1 MEFTTYVMKR
11 NTDKTVVSGNTIVLV
26 LTIAALITGVIGFV
40 KTATVFFI
48 LAVAA
53 GIILFIIKKGNTQA
67 YVLLKENKLVVNS
80 TSITLEGVMYELE
93 KIKDLKFIIHSYAGL
108 RYSEGKSR
116 VYETS
121 DGTQNYLTFT
131 VDGNK
136 IGCRYYLNSEK
147 HTFILCQ
154 VLQEYYYKK
163 IPFIEVDRDGY
174 QTYLLKRLNEEE
186 LAAFKTKYG
195 Y

>member
-11 NTDKTVVSGNTIVLV
+11 NTDKTVVSGNTLVLV
-26 LTIAALITGVIGFV
+26 LIIAALITGVIGFV
-40 KTATVFFI
+40 KTATVLFI

-53 GIILFIIKKGNTQA
+53 GIILFVIKKGNTQA
-67 YVLLKENKLVVNS
+67 YVLSKENKLVINS
-80 TSITLEGVMYELE
+80 TSIVLEGVVYELE
-93 KIKDLKFIIHSYAGL
+93 KIKDLKFVIHSYAGL

-116 VYETS
+116 VYQTS
-121 DGTQNYLTFT
+121 DGTLNFLTFT
-131 VDGNK
+131 VDGQK
-136 IGCRYYLNSEK
+136 AGCQYYLNSEK

-154 VLQEYYYKK
+154 VLQEFYYKK
-163 IPFIEVDRDGY
+163 IPFVEVDRDGH

>member
-1 MEFTTYVMKR
+1 MGFTSYIIKR

-26 LTIAALITGVIGFV
+26 LIIAALVTGVIGFV
-40 KTATVFFI
+40 KTASVLFI

-53 GIILFIIKKGNTQA
+53 GIILFIIKKGRTQPL
-67 YVLLKENKLVVNS
+67 VLSKIKLVIS
-80 TSITLEGVMYELE
+80 LTSIEIEGVVYEME

-116 VYETS
+116 IYQTS

-136 IGCRYYLNSEK
+136 VGCQYYLNSEK

-154 VLQEYYYKK
+154 VLQEFYYKK
-163 IPFIEVDRDGY
+163 IPFIEVDRDGN
-174 QTYLLKRLNEEE
+174 QTYLLKRLNEKE

>member
-1 MEFTTYVMKR
+1 MEFTSYIIKR
-11 NTDKTVVSGNTIVLV
+11 NTDKTVVSGNNLLLV
-26 LTIAALITGVIGFV
+26 LIIAALVTGLTGFV
-40 KTATVFFI
+40 KTATVLFI

-53 GIILFIIKKGNTQA
+53 GIILFVIKKGNTSPL
-67 YVLLKENKLVVNS
+67 VLSKIKLVIS
-80 TSITLEGVMYELE
+80 PAAIEIEGVVYEME

-108 RYSEGKSR
+108 RYSEGRSR
-116 VYETS
+116 IYQTS

-131 VDGNK
+131 VDGK
-136 IGCRYYLNSEK
+136 KAGCQYYLNSEK

-154 VLQEYYYKK
+154 VLQEFYYKK
-163 IPFIEVDRDGY
+163 IPFIEVDRDGH

>member
-11 NTDKTVVSGNTIVLV
+11 NTDKTVVSGNTLVLV
-26 LTIAALITGVIGFV
+26 LIIAALITGVIGFV
-40 KTATVFFI
+40 KTATVLFI

-67 YVLLKENKLVVNS
+67 YVLSKENKLVINS
-80 TSITLEGVMYELE
+80 TSIELEGVVYELE
-93 KIKDLKFIIHSYAGL
+93 KIKDLKFVIHSYAGL

-116 VYETS
+116 VYQTS
-121 DGTQNYLTFT
+121 DGTLNFLTFT
-131 VDGNK
+131 VDGQK
-136 IGCRYYLNSEK
+136 AGCQYYLNSEK

-154 VLQEYYYKK
+154 VLQEFYYKK
-163 IPFIEVDRDGY
+163 IPFVEVDRDGH